1 MNGLT
6 LLDFVVIIKNYC
18 LQLLKRNATGHA
30 GSSSNASDVLFSRV
44 VISNLGRTHRLF

>member
-6 LLDFVVIIKNYC
+6 LLDFVVIIKNYS
-18 LQLLKRNATGHA
+18 LQLLKRNVTGNV